1 MAKAMMTVYDR
12 LYKNDDLEVVCLE
25 KRFTGPIVNPAT
37 GAISRSFMMAGV
49 VDGVVRKSGENFLLE
64 HKTASQIDGS
74 YLEKLWTNLQI
85 LIYWHY
91 IQRELNITI
100 SGVIYNI
107 LVKPKLKQREG
118 ETEEQFEIRKAEL
131 ARKNKSGRSSAQ
143 RRMPETDDEFQAR
156 LQAKCAEPGMF
167 HREMLY
173 FSQEQL
179 DQTLADIWEITRQ
192 INDAHRRG
200 VFVRNTANCFQY
212 GKACPYYSLCA
223 SGGDEMVIKN
233 LYEQIEPHQ
242 ELKGAN
248 GHMIED
254 MNEEDNN
261 EAA

>member
-1 MAKAMMTVYDR
+1 MMTVYDR
-12 LYKNDDLEVVCLE
+12 LYQNDNLEVVCLE
-25 KRFTGPIVNPAT
+25 KSFRGPIVNPAT

-49 VDGVVRKSGENFLLE
+49 VDGVVRKFGENFLLE
-64 HKTASQIDGS
+64 HKTASQINGS
-74 YLEKLWTNLQI
+74 YLERLWTNLQI

-91 IQRELNITI
+91 IQRELNIKI

-131 ARKNKSGRSSAQ
+131 TKKNKTGRSGAK
-143 RRMPETDDEFQAR
+143 RRMPESDEEFQAR

-200 VFVRNTANCFQY
+200 VFVRNTANCFRY
-212 GKACPYYSLCA
+212 GKACPYYALCA
-223 SGGDEMVIKN
+223 SGGDEMVMKN

-242 ELKGAN
+242 ELKGDHAP
-248 GHMIED
+248 
-254 MNEEDNN
+254 MNEVMDKEDIN
-261 EAA
+261 ESA